1 MADAQYHPAHVDRA
15 LARIDAIV
23 DEDGLLAAV
32 GVVHGPD
39 AVPPE
44 VHVRLLRR
52 CRVEANRR
60 LEGAVLRALVKRVGH
75 WVARNYVGLSPAD
88 REDMSQ
94 ELLAH
99 VAKAVARTTGIDW
112 WECRFF
118 FNLRN
123 AAADQYEKM
132 FDEGLRSATADIS
145 EQAEYLHDKGALAKK
160 LVEDAV
166 RRARLAEILDPDE
179 LALVHPLFL
188 STLPLSSQKAKLDLV
203 RYLGIPAGTLAEK
216 KAAIIEK
223 LKAALEKESL
233 S

>member
-15 LARIDAIV
+15 LARIDAID

-32 GVVHGPD
+32 SVIRGPD

-52 CRVEANRR
+52 CRVEANRK
-60 LEGAVLRALVKRVGH
+60 LEGAVLRALVKRVDR
-75 WVARNYVGLSPAD
+75 WVTRKFAGLSPAD
-88 REDMSQ
+88 REEMSQ

-99 VAKAVARTTGIDW
+99 VVKAVARTTGIDW

-118 FNLRN
+118 FNLRK
-123 AAADQYEKM
+123 AAASQYEKTY
-132 FDEGLRSATADIS
+132 DEGLRSATADIGD
-145 EQAEYLHDKGALAKK
+145 QAEELHDEGALAKE

-166 RRARLAEILDPDE
+166 RHARLVEVLDPDE
-179 LALVHPLFL
+179 VVLVHPLFL
-188 STLPLSSQKAKLDLV
+188 STLPISSKKAKLDLV
-203 RYLGIPAGTLAEK
+203 RYLGIPEGTLAEK
-216 KAAIIEK
+216 KATIVKK
-223 LKAALEKESL
+223 LKAALEQESL